1 MTTSRDE
8 LGQRQYHDDYIAA
21 RPQRGESRQYRVNR
35 ALEDAVM
42 MPLMPLLDC
51 LQSDGSLDL
60 SAIPSEYRVV
70 QIGTLSGDRV
80 KMMCTKAA
88 AVIKAKFATPPLMC
102 EKKYFTFPS
111 KPDLST
117 KNTTASPAR
126 VLEGQAR
133 HTLFDRLMR
142 IVEESDG
149 PLSGDNLEY
158 LKCEL
163 RQNPDLLAMGI
174 NSDLWSLFHQ
184 AAAGPA
190 HDADLVEWMIQLGAL
205 AFQPLHCRYK
215 LQRRNLPF
223 RPEDLPNTMA
233 AHSAAIAGH
242 EDIVRIILE
251 ADNMVD
257 QNTPTTATDD
267 GFVTSQT
274 TGNGDAKLQP
284 PLLRLREARQLV
296 KALGIVTDCSVTKAI
311 RAEQLR
317 RSVNAQRDE
326 ERRREQENSTNAS
339 NTTASKKKKSNKKK
353 SKKGKKGKTT
363 ANGPGPGASNP
374 AVTEDDSA
382 EVSNLLKDL
391 LVAAGSEGHADDD
404 SERAALLENTHEST
418 AAIFTRL
425 RDLNIPVNDK
435 ADGVQRACKLIEKLK
450 GSVEAFSH
458 PSRLNSTDRRIR
470 IAIASEALQ
479 VIHLMQKFHRVDHA
493 TVTVPALSSVRKFCD
508 TTLEFMK
515 FVVGTAQL
523 SVSVDGKSQAKE
535 ILDPL
540 EKRLVKMPF
549 DKTEPSVYREL
560 VQTYSSA
567 RDAMGLGQTASPDTF
582 ITLEWYLVNVVGD
595 YELLMAFDKMVGCSM
610 LSAFTTTSDIGVR
623 HFNHFKTAVASAPEL
638 NGVGCFNNR
647 ILCAARNSD
656 DLMSVLEPLLEL
668 ARSEGMLFNSEHV
681 SIAMPTMRVGDFT
694 FSEEGVTRGDPAEVQ
709 GDDR

>member
-1 MTTSRDE
+1 M
-8 LGQRQYHDDYIAA
+8 
-21 RPQRGESRQYRVNR
+21 
-35 ALEDAVM
+35 AV
-42 MPLMPLLDC
+42 
-51 LQSDGSLDL
+51 
-60 SAIPSEYRVV
+60 
-70 QIGTLSGDRV
+70 
-80 KMMCTKAA
+80 
-88 AVIKAKFATPPLMC
+88 
-102 EKKYFTFPS
+102 
-111 KPDLST
+111 
-117 KNTTASPAR
+117 
-126 VLEGQAR
+126 
-133 HTLFDRLMR
+133 
-142 IVEESDG
+142 
-149 PLSGDNLEY
+149 
-158 LKCEL
+158 
-163 RQNPDLLAMGI
+163 
-174 NSDLWSLFHQ
+174 
-184 AAAGPA
+184 
-190 HDADLVEWMIQLGAL
+190 
-205 AFQPLHCRYK
+205 
-215 LQRRNLPF
+215 
-223 RPEDLPNTMA
+223 
-233 AHSAAIAGH
+233 HSAAIAGH

-257 QNTPTTATDD
+257 QNTPTYHTKETLAHLAVKHGHRSLYELLAAFGGDLRMKDSD
-267 GFVTSQT
+267 GRRIS
-274 TGNGDAKLQP
+274 
-284 PLLRLREARQLV
+284 RQLV

-404 SERAALLENTHEST
+404 SEWAALLENTHEST

-425 RDLNIPVNDK
+425 RDPNIPVEDK

-470 IAIASEALQ
+470 VAIASEALQ

-493 TVTVPALSSVRKFCD
+493 TITVPALSSVRKFCD

-523 SVSVDGKSQAKE
+523 SVSVDRKSQAKE

-549 DKTEPSVYREL
+549 DKREPSVCREL

-610 LSAFTTTSDIGVR
+610 YSAFTTTSDIGVR

-638 NGVGCFNNR
+638 NGVACFDNR

-681 SIAMPTMRVGDFT
+681 SIAMPTMRVGNFT
-694 FSEEGVTRGDPAEVQ
+694 FSEEGVTRGDPAEV
-709 GDDR
+709 

>member
-117 KNTTASPAR
+117 KNT
-126 VLEGQAR
+126 ER
-133 HTLFDRLMR
+133 HRPR
-142 IVEESDG
+142 ECW
-149 PLSGDNLEY
+149 
-158 LKCEL
+158 K
-163 RQNPDLLAMGI
+163 NPDLLAMGI

-339 NTTASKKKKSNKKK
+339 NTTASRKKKSNKKK

>member
-21 RPQRGESRQYRVNR
+21 RPQRGESRVNR

-111 KPDLST
+111 KPDFV
-117 KNTTASPAR
+117 NQEYGTASPAR
-126 VLEGQAR
+126 ALKGQAR

-233 AHSAAIAGH
+233 VHSR
-242 EDIVRIILE
+242 DTRTL
-251 ADNMVD
+251 
-257 QNTPTTATDD
+257 TATDD

-404 SERAALLENTHEST
+404 SERAALLENTHDST

-425 RDLNIPVNDK
+425 RDPDIPVEDK

-523 SVSVDGKSQAKE
+523 SVSVDRKSQAKE

-549 DKTEPSVYREL
+549 DKREPSVYREL

-582 ITLEWYLVNVVGD
+582 ITLEWYLVNVVSD

-610 LSAFTTTSDIGVR
+610 YSAFTTTSGIGVR

-638 NGVGCFNNR
+638 NGVACFDNR

-681 SIAMPTMRVGDFT
+681 RIAMPTMRVGNFT
-694 FSEEGVTRGDPAEVQ
+694 FSEEGVTRGDPAEV
-709 GDDR
+709 

>member
-1 MTTSRDE
+1 M
-8 LGQRQYHDDYIAA
+8 
-21 RPQRGESRQYRVNR
+21 
-35 ALEDAVM
+35 
-42 MPLMPLLDC
+42 
-51 LQSDGSLDL
+51 
-60 SAIPSEYRVV
+60 VV
-70 QIGTLSGDRV
+70 
-80 KMMCTKAA
+80 
-88 AVIKAKFATPPLMC
+88 
-102 EKKYFTFPS
+102 
-111 KPDLST
+111 
-117 KNTTASPAR
+117 
-126 VLEGQAR
+126 
-133 HTLFDRLMR
+133 
-142 IVEESDG
+142 
-149 PLSGDNLEY
+149 
-158 LKCEL
+158 
-163 RQNPDLLAMGI
+163 
-174 NSDLWSLFHQ
+174 FHQ

-233 AHSAAIAGH
+233 VHSAAIAGH

-257 QNTPTTATDD
+257 RTLPPTDG

-425 RDLNIPVNDK
+425 RDPNIPVEIRPMACN
-435 ADGVQRACKLIEKLK
+435 ARA
-450 GSVEAFSH
+450 
-458 PSRLNSTDRRIR
+458 N
-470 IAIASEALQ
+470 
-479 VIHLMQKFHRVDHA
+479 
-493 TVTVPALSSVRKFCD
+493 
-508 TTLEFMK
+508 
-515 FVVGTAQL
+515 
-523 SVSVDGKSQAKE
+523 
-535 ILDPL
+535 
-540 EKRLVKMPF
+540 
-549 DKTEPSVYREL
+549 
-560 VQTYSSA
+560 
-567 RDAMGLGQTASPDTF
+567 
-582 ITLEWYLVNVVGD
+582 
-595 YELLMAFDKMVGCSM
+595 
-610 LSAFTTTSDIGVR
+610 
-623 HFNHFKTAVASAPEL
+623 
-638 NGVGCFNNR
+638 
-647 ILCAARNSD
+647 
-656 DLMSVLEPLLEL
+656 
-668 ARSEGMLFNSEHV
+668 
-681 SIAMPTMRVGDFT
+681 
-694 FSEEGVTRGDPAEVQ
+694 
-709 GDDR
+709 